1 MAEMSFATELKL
13 TVEVS
18 YVQLLTV
25 MSTVKCTHHCSDLV
39 VVVFSEL
46 YQVEAVVQQVFQAA
60 MEAPLWFLR
69 AEVLDIPDAQLHG
82 GRNTHKMANS

>member
-25 MSTVKCTHHCSDLV
+25 MSTVKCTHHCGDLV

-46 YQVEAVVQQVFQAA
+46 YQVEAVV
-60 MEAPLWFLR
+60 
-69 AEVLDIPDAQLHG
+69 
-82 GRNTHKMANS
+82 